1 MGIDQV
7 IEHPLLLPSP
17 VTEFVAKP
25 PTTVK
30 THPLAGTGKSDIEAI
45 SVWLAEY
52 RERRNTFVAYRHQ
65 ARRLIDWMGSR
76 GLTLA
81 MMDRPAWMLFER
93 DLATTISSA
102 SVAHAI
108 NILSGMLDY
117 LVAIDHLP
125 ANPLHMRRKARRQRE
140 TRIHRYLDDP
150 AWTAVKRH
158 LTAIRQDGDP
168 EYERTRFVLTWMVLM
183 GPRASEM
190 VGALM
195 ADVHAIRRNGATQWW
210 WRVLGKGDSEASIPV
225 AEEAMDALNRYR
237 VHLGRAAFPAP
248 HDHAP
253 LVQRPGGSDKPIS
266 RTTLHRIV
274 KTALCGAAALADS
287 DDTRLRLQAASTHW
301 LRHTAASQ
309 AVDAG
314 IDLVDVARLLRHKR
328 IETTMRYVHR
338 DDDRLHA
345 ALGNR
350 KI

>member
-7 IEHPLLLPSP
+7 AEHTPLLLSP
-17 VTEFVAKP
+17 PASKP
-25 PTTVK
+25 PVPRPA
-30 THPLAGTGKSDIEAI
+30 HVAQGTGRNDIEAI

-52 RERRNTFVAYRHQ
+52 RERRNTFTAYRHQ
-65 ARRLIDWMGSR
+65 ARRLIDWMGR
-76 GLTLA
+76 HGLTLA
-81 MMDRPAWMLFER
+81 AMDRPAWMLFER
-93 DLATTISSA
+93 DLATTLSGSS
-102 SVAHAI
+102 VTHAI

-117 LVAIDHLP
+117 MVGIGHLP

-140 TRIHRYLDDP
+140 TRVHRYLDDP

-158 LTAIRQDGDP
+158 MASIRQDGDP
-168 EYERTRFVLTWMVLM
+168 EYERTRFILTWMVLM

-190 VGALM
+190 VGAM
-195 ADVHAIRRNGATQWW
+195 MGDIHAIRRNGATQWW
-210 WRVLGKGDSEASIPV
+210 WRVLGKGDSEASVPV
-225 AEEAMDALNRYR
+225 AEEAMDALIRYR
-237 VHLGRAAFPAP
+237 VHLGRPAFPPA
-248 HDHAP
+248 HDHSP

-266 RTTLHRIV
+266 RTTLHRII
-274 KTALCGAAALADS
+274 KSALSGAAAQSDS
-287 DDTRLRLQAASTHW
+287 DDTKALLHAASTHW

-345 ALGNR
+345 ALEKR